1 MKKNDRNLMLLYML
15 FGIALV
21 TANCIGG
28 KVFNL
33 GVTFLGAPVT
43 LTVGVLCYPFTFLI
57 TDVIGEMWGK
67 KEAGRAV
74 FGGFLCQVVSTLFVV
89 VARFLPAVDPVV
101 QDGYVAVLGQ
111 SWIFV
116 VASLTAYLVS
126 QKFDVFIFHKIR
138 NAYIKKHGSTKG
150 GKWIWN
156 NVGTISSQ
164 LLDSVI
170 YAVIAF
176 GIGFG
181 WLKSPEML
189 PTLFNMILAQW
200 LFKAVVAALDTPI
213 FYLLTRN
220 ADQKEV
226 VAND

>member
-1 MKKNDRNLMLLYML
+1 M
-15 FGIALV
+15 
-21 TANCIGG
+21 
-28 KVFNL
+28 
-33 GVTFLGAPVT
+33 
-43 LTVGVLCYPFTFLI
+43 
-57 TDVIGEMWGK
+57 
-67 KEAGRAV
+67 
-74 FGGFLCQVVSTLFVV
+74 VSTLFVV

-200 LFKAVVAALDTPI
+200 LFKTVVAALDTPI

-220 ADQKEV
+220 SGVEEV
-226 VAND
+226 PCHD